1 MPKLPDKSMLT
12 TAEVAAILDCTPSNV
27 CKLWNLGK
35 LRGEKLGHRT
45 LRIYRDSVLE
55 HLSVLAE
62 EAVDALGTS
71 RGS

>member
-1 MPKLPDKSMLT
+1 MPKLPDKAMMT
-12 TAEVAAILDCTPSNV
+12 TAEVAAILNCTPSNV

-45 LRIYRDSVLE
+45 LRIYRESVLE

-62 EAVDALGTS
+62 EATDDLVDVL
-71 RGS
+71 

>member
-1 MPKLPDKSMLT
+1 VPKLPDKSMLT

-45 LRIYRDSVLE
+45 LRIYRDSVLD

>member
-1 MPKLPDKSMLT
+1 MPRLPDRAMMT
-12 TAEVAAILDCTPSNV
+12 TAEVAAILDCTTSNV

-45 LRIYRDSVLE
+45 LRIYRESVLE

-62 EAVDALGTS
+62 EAADEVHDTL
-71 RGS
+71 

>member
-1 MPKLPDKSMLT
+1 MMT

-45 LRIYRDSVLE
+45 LRIYRESVLE

-62 EAVDALGTS
+62 EATDDLVDVL
-71 RGS
+71 